1 MKINIAIDGPSASGK
16 STIAR
21 LLAKRLGY
29 IHIDTGAMYRGTAY
43 KAKKLGLDIL
53 DEENIAEMLK
63 STSFSFDEA
72 EHLYVDGVNVSKEI
86 REKEMDML
94 ASNVS
99 TLPRVRAELV
109 IRQQDLARS
118 KGFILDGRD
127 IGTVVLKDA
136 EVKIFQ
142 TASTESRAK
151 RRHAEHLANSK
162 DVDFN
167 EIYEDLKRRDT
178 QDSSREHSPLRRA
191 EDAIEI
197 DTSDMSIIQVIERI
211 DQIIAEKL
219 TELKAGDQH
228 D

>member
-43 KAKKLGLDIL
+43 KAKKSGFDIF
-53 DEENIAEMLK
+53 DEEHIAEMLK
-63 STSFSFDEA
+63 NTYFSFDED
-72 EHLYVDGVNVSKEI
+72 EHLYVDGIDVSKEI

-151 RRHAEHLANSK
+151 RRHIEYLGKSNQVNF
-162 DVDFN
+162 D
-167 EIYEDLKRRDT
+167 EIYEDLKRRDK

-191 EDAIEI
+191 DDAIEI
-197 DTSDMSIIQVIERI
+197 DTSEMTITQVIKRI
-211 DQIIAEKL
+211 DQIIVDKL

>member
-151 RRHAEHLANSK
+151 RRYAEHSANSK

-191 EDAIEI
+191 DDAIEI
-197 DTSDMSIIQVIERI
+197 DTSDMSIFQVIEGI

>member
-43 KAKKLGLDIL
+43 KAIKLGLDIL

-63 STSFSFDEA
+63 STCFSFDEE
-72 EHLYVDGVNVSKEI
+72 EHLFVDGVNVSKEI

-151 RRHAEHLANSK
+151 RRHAEHIAK
-162 DVDFN
+162 CKEIDFD

-197 DTSDMSIIQVIERI
+197 DTSEMTITQVIKRI
-211 DQIIAEKL
+211 DQVIADKL

>member
-63 STSFSFDEA
+63 STCFSFDEA

-99 TLPRVRAELV
+99 TLPKVRAELV
-109 IRQQDLARS
+109 IRQQDLSRS

-151 RRHAEHLANSK
+151 RRHAEHLAK
-162 DVDFN
+162 CKEVDFD
-167 EIYEDLKRRDT
+167 EIYEDLKRRDK

-197 DTSDMSIIQVIERI
+197 DTSEMTITQVIERI
-211 DQIIAEKL
+211 DQVIADKL